1 MSSYLNIGGDANDAS
16 YRYKMPRLVTKVEG
30 RGNGIKTVIVNM
42 VDIAKALHVDPGYP
56 TKFFGIELG
65 AQSKYNEAT
74 ERAIVNGCHDQ
85 PDLAKLLEKFID
97 IFVLCPACRLP
108 EIKMVVRKTVKIDCA
123 ACGHNG
129 VLKTAHKLLT
139 YIVNHAADAKTKKA
153 ADEAGA
159 VKKEKKEKKD
169 KKEKT
174 DKTEKEKESK
184 EKGGEE
190 EGDSD
195 EEEKP
200 KKKKGEEEEEV
211 QWFTDTSKAAI
222 KARKE
227 QEFAEMKANEVLLK
241 NAEKMSTES
250 TVDKSPVQVLKSFI
264 ASGKRTPEEI
274 QDELKRLQ
282 LARGLTEPQKVSALL
297 AAIIDTTDPKT
308 IGKQYSNNAATL
320 KLFAPNRLTAATLLN
335 CIEEQV
341 GLVERKLLPRTALI
355 LQALYEANVLEE
367 DAIMAW
373 YSSPPESAWLVNK
386 DVAAAVRAKA
396 APFIDW
402 LQEAEEEDD
411 ESD

>member
-1 MSSYLNIGGDANDAS
+1 
-16 YRYKMPRLVTKVEG
+16 
-30 RGNGIKTVIVNM
+30 M

-65 AQSKYNEAT
+65 AQSKYNEST
-74 ERAIVNGCHDQ
+74 ERAIVNGNHDQ

-108 EIKMVVRKTVKIDCA
+108 EIKMVVKKTVKIDCA

-139 YIVNHAADAKTKKA
+139 YIVNHAEDKKA
-153 ADEAGA
+153 
-159 VKKEKKEKKD
+159 KKEKEEGTKKGEKGEKKAEKKGKSDKPEKSEKDAKEKD
-169 KKEKT
+169 K
-174 DKTEKEKESK
+174 
-184 EKGGEE
+184 GED

-195 EEEKP
+195 DEDAKP
-200 KKKKGEEEEEV
+200 KKKKGEDEEEV

-227 QEFAEMKANEVLLK
+227 QEFAEMKANEVLK
-241 NAEKMSTES
+241 NAEKMTTES
-250 TVDKSPVQVLKSFI
+250 SADKSPVQVLKSFI
-264 ASGKRTPEEI
+264 AAGKRSPDEI

-282 LARGLTEPQKVSALL
+282 LARGMTEPQKVSALL
-297 AAIIDTTDPKT
+297 AAIIDTTDVKN
-308 IGKQYSNNAATL
+308 IGKQYTNNAALL

-341 GLVERKLLPRTALI
+341 GLVERKLLPRTAII
-355 LQALYEANVLEE
+355 LQALYEANILDE
-367 DAIMAW
+367 DAIVAW
-373 YSSPPESAWLVNK
+373 YTSPPESAWLVNK

-396 APFIDW
+396 APFIAW
-402 LQEAEEEDD
+402 LQEAEEED

>member
-1 MSSYLNIGGDANDAS
+1 MSYLNIGGDANDAS

-108 EIKMVVRKTVKIDCA
+108 EIKMVVKKTVKIDCA

-129 VLKTAHKLLT
+129 VLKTVHKLLT
-139 YIVNHAADAKTKKA
+139 YIVNHAEDKKA
-153 ADEAGA
+153 
-159 VKKEKKEKKD
+159 KKEKEEGSKKGEKGEKKAEKKGKSD
-169 KKEKT
+169 KPEKAET
-174 DKTEKEKESK
+174 KEKEK
-184 EKGGEE
+184 GEE

-195 EEEKP
+195 EEDAKP
-200 KKKKGEEEEEV
+200 KKKKGEDEEEV

-227 QEFAEMKANEVLLK
+227 QEFAEMKANEVLK
-241 NAEKMSTES
+241 NAEKMTTES
-250 TVDKSPVQVLKSFI
+250 SADKSPAQVLKAYI
-264 ASGKRTPEEI
+264 AAGKRSPDEI

-282 LARGLTEPQKVSALL
+282 LARGMTEPQKVSALL
-297 AAIIDTTDPKT
+297 AAIIDTTDIKT
-308 IGKQYSNNAATL
+308 IGKQYTNNAALL

-341 GLVERKLLPRTALI
+341 GLVERKLLPRTAI
-355 LQALYEANVLEE
+355 IFQALYEANVLDE
-367 DAIMAW
+367 DAIVAW
-373 YSSPPESAWLVNK
+373 YTSPPESAWLVNK

-396 APFIDW
+396 APFIAW
-402 LQEAEEEDD
+402 LQEAEEED